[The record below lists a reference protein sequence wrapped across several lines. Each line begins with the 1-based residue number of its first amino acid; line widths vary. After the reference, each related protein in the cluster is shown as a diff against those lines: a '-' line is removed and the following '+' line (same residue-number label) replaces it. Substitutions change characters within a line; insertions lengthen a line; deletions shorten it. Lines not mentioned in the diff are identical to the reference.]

1 MKQII
6 TFFIKNEILV
16 NLAILLII
24 IFGVISATRLSSSFF
39 PERDTQFII
48 VNAVF
53 PGASP
58 EEIEEG
64 ITLKVEENL
73 EGISG
78 IDRYTSTSTE
88 NSANIQVE
96 LLPGADPDEVLQ
108 EVKNAVDRISNFP
121 PDMERIVVFKQ
132 EILNFTAKIALSG
145 EVPLD
150 ALKEAA
156 QEMED
161 DVRDHPEISK
171 IELTGFTD
179 EEIEIALKEEFLR
192 TYNLSFDEVASAI
205 RRENISITG
214 GTIRGDER
222 EMIIRADNK
231 QYYARQLEDVIIKAT
246 PNGQIVGRYR
256 SPVFQRHPFS
266 CAYR

>member
-24 IFGVISATRLSSSFF
+24 IFGVISASRLTSSFF
-39 PERDTQFII
+39 PERDTQFIM

-78 IDRYTSTSTE
+78 IDRFTSTSTE

-96 LLPGADPDEVLQ
+96 LLPEADPDEVLQ

-145 EVPLD
+145 EVPLQ
-150 ALKEAA
+150 ALKDAA

-161 DVRDHPEISK
+161 DLRDHPEISK

-179 EEIEIALKEEFLR
+179 EEIEIAYL
-192 TYNLSFDEVASAI
+192 
-205 RRENISITG
+205 
-214 GTIRGDER
+214 
-222 EMIIRADNK
+222 
-231 QYYARQLEDVIIKAT
+231 
-246 PNGQIVGRYR
+246 
-256 SPVFQRHPFS
+256 
-266 CAYR
+266 